1 VNTIE
6 EDVPVGRRQRRR
18 VSRYRDRHWVRG
30 SVLARTRT
38 CDTSCLAQTVA
49 LLAPQIEHSGLR
61 RPRTNPSSMVRVHSG
76 SPSMP
81 VCVTGYTAS
90 TRVPM
95 RRPCSEQSR
104 DSGCS
109 LQVRTRVLLR
119 QPVDTASVPR
129 ASLRAQS
136 AHRSRAQ
143 EHTLSL
149 DYIAYPT
156 GRKSRTGTI

>member
-1 VNTIE
+1 MHLNRWTRE
-6 EDVPVGRRQRRR
+6 HYRRR
-18 VSRYRDRHWVRG
+18 RAGWEASTPAGLAIPRSTLGAWVG
-30 SVLARTRT
+30 TRT
-38 CDTSCLAQTVA
+38 TANVRHVLPCADSRPVSTSNRTFRFTPA
-49 LLAPQIEHSGLR
+49 
-61 RPRTNPSSMVRVHSG
+61 RTNPPPMVRVHSG

-136 AHRSRAQ
+136 AHRPRAQ
-143 EHTLSL
+143 ERTLSL
-149 DYIAYPT
+149 DYIA
-156 GRKSRTGTI
+156 